1 MYRDGAGVSDDFTI
15 QMDRRRSHGELVTVR
30 GLVVVEL
37 FDEFGRIK
45 SYQEIPNLVT
55 TFGDEYI
62 AKRTAAAV
70 SPAAPSDVTKVSKM
84 QLGTGTTAVA
94 KAGAGSTIVTFI
106 ANSGIVFDATYPQ
119 LIDETGDTG
128 WSIRY
133 KTTWAA
139 GTATNSAITEAVIT
153 TQTGVNTAATAT
165 DTISRVV
172 FTAIDKQAADSLAIT
187 WNHKILGA

>member
-106 ANSGIVFDATYPQ
+106 ANSGVVFDSTYPQ

-133 KTTWAA
+133 KTTWPA

>member
-106 ANSGIVFDATYPQ
+106 ANSGMVFDSTYPQ

-133 KTTWAA
+133 KTTWPA